1 MQSRWPYPVAIWR
14 LWARRVDVIPF
25 RDMAMDPEGGPIIR
39 LSRLLVPNSE
49 DMLSETGEGNEQRNT
64 QTFMCVLMGD
74 LIPVTIH
81 LTESE
86 TKYFSSRTARPA
98 TRDGVLSHPR
108 LTIQKVV
115 CQTEL

>member
-1 MQSRWPYPVAIWR
+1 
-14 LWARRVDVIPF
+14 VDVIPF

-39 LSRLLVPNSE
+39 LSRLLVPNLE

-86 TKYFSSRTARPA
+86 TKYFSSRTA
-98 TRDGVLSHPR
+98 
-108 LTIQKVV
+108 
-115 CQTEL
+115 